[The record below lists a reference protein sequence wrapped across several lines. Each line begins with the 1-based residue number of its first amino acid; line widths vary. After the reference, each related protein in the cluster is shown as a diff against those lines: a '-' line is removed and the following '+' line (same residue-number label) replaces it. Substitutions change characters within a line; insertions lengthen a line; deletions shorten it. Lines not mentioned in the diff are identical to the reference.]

1 MDRLEA
7 MTLLV
12 AAVEAGSLSAAGR
25 KLGIPLPSV
34 SRKIA
39 DLEAHLGAR
48 LLVRTTRKLTPT
60 DAGAAYVEACRRLL
74 GEVEETERAVKG
86 EYTEPRGEL
95 TMTAPLVFGRLHV
108 LPVVSAF
115 LSRFPDITVRLVLT
129 DRALDLVE
137 DHVDLAVRISHLPDS
152 DLVTARLGTVTRVV
166 CGSPDFLAA
175 HGTPRTLSDLAEIPC
190 VTFSDLAAGPAW
202 HFATPDRKAV
212 QVVRVRSR
220 LQVNTAEAALD
231 AAAAGVGLTQVLSY
245 QAAPLVSASRQVL
258 VLRSF
263 ELDPVPVSVVHVG
276 HGRLPLKL
284 RAFLDFATPRIRASL
299 GAVAPSA

>member
-1 MDRLEA
+1 
-7 MTLLV
+7 
-12 AAVEAGSLSAAGR
+12 
-25 KLGIPLPSV
+25 
-34 SRKIA
+34 
-39 DLEAHLGAR
+39 
-48 LLVRTTRKLTPT
+48 
-60 DAGAAYVEACRRLL
+60 LL
-74 GEVEETERAVKG
+74 GEVEETERAVRG
-86 EYTEPRGEL
+86 EYTEPRGAL

-108 LPVVSAF
+108 VPVVSAF
-115 LSRFPDITVRLVLT
+115 LSRFPDITVRLILT

-175 HGTPRTLSDLAEIPC
+175 HGTPHTLSDLAEIPC

-202 HFATPDRKAV
+202 HFATSDRKAV

-245 QAAPLVSASRQVL
+245 QAAPLVAAGSQVL

-284 RAFLDFATPRIRASL
+284 RSFLDFATPRIRASL
-299 GAVAPSA
+299 GAVIPPP